1 MPSDWLRAEMVC
13 ESIDHGNNVMM
24 AYLFSF
30 LSQLIFQETSREMD
44 VKNHQ
49 CYCKN
54 KNEEQQ

>member
-1 MPSDWLRAEMVC
+1 MVC
-13 ESIDHGNNVMM
+13 ERIDRGNNVMM
-24 AYLFSF
+24 AYLFLF
-30 LSQLIFQETSREMD
+30 LSQLIFQETTLEMD

>member
-1 MPSDWLRAEMVC
+1 MVC
-13 ESIDHGNNVMM
+13 ERIDHGNNALMM
-24 AYLFSF
+24 AYLFLF
-30 LSQLIFQETSREMD
+30 LSELIFQETSLEMD

>member
-1 MPSDWLRAEMVC
+1 MVC

-24 AYLFSF
+24 AYLFLF
-30 LSQLIFQETSREMD
+30 LSQLIFQKTSLEMD

-49 CYCKN
+49 RYCKN